1 MDLIVAVPFL
11 TGSRPCETLTAAKL
25 VLLSKET
32 MMAVTPTRSSKLVS
46 ARDLSKVVEAAVKSA
61 SARVPGAGAVSG
73 PVIVKW
79 ELVGRVAKN
88 LAQGQELANAITG
101 ELGKSGMKVQPAV
114 LGVGRQ
120 IICGFFEPINV
131 PVIREF

>member
-1 MDLIVAVPFL
+1 
-11 TGSRPCETLTAAKL
+11 
-25 VLLSKET
+25 
-32 MMAVTPTRSSKLVS
+32 MMAVTPTTSSKLVS
-46 ARDLSKVVEAAVKSA
+46 ARDLAKTVDAAVKAA
-61 SARVPGAGAVSG
+61 SARAGADPSG

-88 LAQGQELANAITG
+88 LAQGQELATAITG

-120 IICGFFEPINV
+120 IICGFFEPPNV
-131 PVIREF
+131 PLLREF

>member
-1 MDLIVAVPFL
+1 
-11 TGSRPCETLTAAKL
+11 
-25 VLLSKET
+25 
-32 MMAVTPTRSSKLVS
+32 MAVTPTRGSKLVS
-46 ARDLSKVVEAAVKSA
+46 ARELSKTVEAAVKSA
-61 SARVPGAGAVSG
+61 SARVAGAEVSG

-88 LAQGQELANAITG
+88 LAQGQELATAITG

-120 IICGFFEPINV
+120 IICGFFEPPNV
-131 PVIREF
+131 PVLREF

>member
-1 MDLIVAVPFL
+1 
-11 TGSRPCETLTAAKL
+11 
-25 VLLSKET
+25 
-32 MMAVTPTRSSKLVS
+32 MAVTPTKSSKLVS
-46 ARDLSKVVEAAVKSA
+46 ARELSKVVDAAVKSA
-61 SARVPGAGAVSG
+61 SLRVPGAGAVSG

-88 LAQGQELANAITG
+88 LAQGQDLATAITG

-114 LGVGRQ
+114 LGVGKS

-131 PVIREF
+131 PQFREF